1 VATVVEPSHVVIAPM
16 LSALAAAVGTLLARP
31 FPRLQRGLSLFG
43 SLAYL
48 AGVAALAARVAEA
61 GVLTYQLSGWPAPF
75 GISMVADA
83 LAVVVLGLTAV
94 VSLVAVAY
102 SLSYLPTEDQRLA
115 YHPLYHFMIVGVT
128 GSLLTGD
135 VFNLFVWFEVM
146 LMASYVLVVFYS
158 GPQHTR
164 AGFQYAVLNLVGG
177 ALMLFAVGGL
187 YATTGT
193 LNMADMSRRL
203 AAHQAYGIDP
213 APVLGISALLLVVF
227 ALKAGVVPF
236 QFWVPEAYRAAPAPV
251 TAVLAGVVKKVGIY
265 AIIRLYFGVFAAAPL
280 PVALPGIGGDS
291 MLAFYG
297 PVLLVMAAASILF
310 GGVGAVVQP
319 DLDGL
324 LAYSSIGQI
333 GYVVLPL
340 AIAATASSSAVRSLG
355 IAAALVYVVSH
366 GLAKSGLFLVSGAL
380 RAGGG
385 ASRFADLGGIADRD
399 PVLAGAFLVGS
410 LSLVGIP
417 PLTGFFGKLLVF
429 DVAGRDGSTL
439 ALAVAV
445 AGAVLTIAYVT
456 RAWNATFW
464 GEPVP
469 YERRPALVAGAV
481 VLAGLVVAVGV
492 GFEPIMRAS
501 EAAATAALDRQ
512 GYVDA
517 VLDGGA
523 ES

>member
-1 VATVVEPSHVVIAPM
+1 VTSVVEPSHVVVAPM
-16 LSALAAAVGTLLARP
+16 LAALVTAVGTLLARP
-31 FPRLQRGLSLFG
+31 FPRLQRALSLLG
-43 SLAYL
+43 SLTYL
-48 AGVAALAARVAEA
+48 AGVAVLAGRVADE
-61 GVLTYQLSGWPAPF
+61 GILTYQLSGWPAPF

-83 LAVVVLGLTAV
+83 LAVVMLGLTAV

-102 SLSYLPTEDQRLA
+102 SLAYLRNEDQRLA
-115 YHPLYHFMIVGVT
+115 YHPLFHFMLVGVT

-135 VFNLFVWFEVM
+135 LFNLFVWFEVM

-177 ALMLFAVGGL
+177 SIMLFAVGGL

-203 AAHQAYGIDP
+203 AAHEAYGIDP
-213 APVLGISALLLVVF
+213 APVLGIASLLLVVF
-227 ALKAGVVPF
+227 ALKAGIVPF

-251 TAVLAGVVKKVGIY
+251 TAVLAGVLKKVGIY
-265 AIIRLYFGVFAAAPL
+265 AIIRLYFGVFAAAPV

-291 MLAFYG
+291 MLAFFG
-297 PVLLVMAAASILF
+297 PVLFLMAAASILL
-310 GGVGAVVQP
+310 GGVGAVAQP

-340 AIAATASSSAVRSLG
+340 AIAATANSSTVRSLG
-355 IAAALVYVVSH
+355 IATAVVYAVSH
-366 GLAKSGLFLVSGAL
+366 GLAKSSLFLVSGAL

-410 LSLVGIP
+410 LALVGTP

-429 DVAGRDGSTL
+429 DVAGRDGSVL

-464 GEPVP
+464 GEPVA
-469 YERRPALVAGAV
+469 YERRPALVAGTV

-492 GFEPIMRAS
+492 GFDPLMRAS

-512 GYVDA
+512 AYIDA
-517 VLDGGA
+517 VLEGGA
-523 ES
+523 GS